1 MNKFRQW
8 YMTYSNEI
16 TWFVIGMCVTSGIDS
31 LAREQYGNAI
41 LSFFFAWVNFVMNK
55 KL

>member
-16 TWFVIGMCVTSGIDS
+16 TWFLIGLLVSSGIEALILGRYVS
-31 LAREQYGNAI
+31 ASISFAI
-41 LSFFFAWVNFVMNK
+41 AYLNYILNRR
-55 KL
+55 